1 MDHYK
6 SNLEAVGYED
16 ILRDDEVGIEPLVS
30 NEEGAPLY
38 RLIFASKHPLGRDFW
53 KKITAT
59 DARGQRRFW

>member
-1 MDHYK
+1 MDYYK
-6 SNLEAVGYED
+6 GKLGGVGYED

-38 RLIFASKHPLGRDFW
+38 RLIFASKHRLGREFW

-59 DARGQRRFW
+59 DVHGQRRFW